1 MSTSDK
7 KFIVSTDTNL
17 HFNMLADNKKLKLD
31 NISEDNIEDS
41 KTSENSVF
49 MNSDLYIGTSEKKK
63 SEKSNNNSI
72 SSVINSDD
80 LIKAD
85 NEEFVRKQ
93 ELFNFKNR
101 VERDSNIDIV
111 NDVSNKNMSNNSNSK
126 MKVNLN
132 EINDINDIPYHLLDD
147 KTKKFKRMEKYAQL
161 ITIKHT
167 GIKLTKEYN
176 IDSDYDEM
184 CFEVDFWSNYRS
196 KQDGVNLGKS
206 FMLNAIQGIEFLN
219 DRYDPFGFK
228 LGGWHDQIQI
238 SSNSYD
244 GVFGELYEKYKGKG
258 GKMAPEIKIILM
270 IAASAA
276 SFHASKKMTE
286 RIPALETVLK
296 NNPELLSHIQNSV
309 NNSIGGKSKNKND
322 EQQKNMYKQMQQLK
336 EQQKKYKEIQEKQE
350 NITKK
355 NVEIEK
361 QINKIN
367 ENKKEESGNIAN
379 ILNRIKAENLVRKA
393 DNILSNSSSS
403 NSSNNDSSEN
413 TLTINSSGN
422 PIKRKRR
429 KKSVISIKT

>member
-309 NNSIGGKSKNKND
+309 NNSIGGKSKIKMMNS
-322 EQQKNMYKQMQQLK
+322 
-336 EQQKKYKEIQEKQE
+336 KKIC
-350 NITKK
+350 I
-355 NVEIEK
+355 
-361 QINKIN
+361 
-367 ENKKEESGNIAN
+367 S
-379 ILNRIKAENLVRKA
+379 RC
-393 DNILSNSSSS
+393 NS
-403 NSSNNDSSEN
+403 
-413 TLTINSSGN
+413 
-422 PIKRKRR
+422 
-429 KKSVISIKT
+429 